1 MFTLVLAPCEY
12 VVSIIATSFASVA
25 LAEMGDRTQ
34 LLTLLLVARFHKPWA
49 ILAAIV
55 TATLLNHFVAA
66 WIGVELASYITPDI
80 MRWVVGI
87 GFLLMAAWILIPDK
101 DNGEVKG
108 GHPFWTSLVIFF
120 IAEIGDKTQIATTLL
135 SARYDSVT
143 LVLIGSTLGMVAANA
158 PMLWFGER
166 LSPYMK
172 SAWGHRA
179 AALVF
184 AGLGVASLLVL

>member
-1 MFTLVLAPCEY
+1 MFTLAPAPDEY

-34 LLTLLLVARFHKPWA
+34 LLTLLLVARFRKPWW

-55 TATLLNHFVAA
+55 CATLFNHFLAA
-66 WIGVELASYITPDI
+66 WIGVELSNYLTPEI
-80 MRWVVGI
+80 MRWVVGV
-87 GFLLMAAWILIPDK
+87 GFLLMAGWVLIPDK

-135 SARYDSVT
+135 GARYDNVT
-143 LVLIGSTLGMVAANA
+143 LVMIGSTLGMIAANA

-172 SAWGHRA
+172 SDWGHRA
-179 AALVF
+179 AAVVF
-184 AGLGVASLLVL
+184 AALGIITLLW